1 MDIRLYETKKYI
13 LENEKISVLS
23 HCASGHIRKHRH
35 DFIEITYIVNGEGIH
50 EISGN
55 NYNIVGGS
63 LFFIDCNQI
72 HSMNITKET
81 NYYEILLSPSFISD
95 TLKDCGSVDTILYY
109 LMDGSEN
116 KLDYNSPVISFSKD
130 EIIMVENFFKLMYNE
145 FTKKR
150 EGYLIVIKSYL
161 YLILMMMIRAIRQ
174 NKNTETLLAKD
185 KLLPT
190 VIEYVNDNFCEKISM
205 SDVGRRYSY
214 NPSYFSRIFK
224 STYGVNFST
233 YIQKKRIEK
242 AVDFLRIPI
251 LMLSDI
257 QKKIGLFII
266 PKSFYTT
273 LGIMGITPYEYR
285 KASISSKK
293 RLSNVKRRYII

>member
-50 EISGN
+50 EIGGN

-242 AVDFLRIPI
+242 AVELLKDTNLNVDQIC
-251 LMLSDI
+251 
-257 QKKIGLFII
+257 KKIGYDN

-273 LGIMGITPYEYR
+273 FKRIMGITPYEYR

-293 RLSNVKRRYII
+293 RLL